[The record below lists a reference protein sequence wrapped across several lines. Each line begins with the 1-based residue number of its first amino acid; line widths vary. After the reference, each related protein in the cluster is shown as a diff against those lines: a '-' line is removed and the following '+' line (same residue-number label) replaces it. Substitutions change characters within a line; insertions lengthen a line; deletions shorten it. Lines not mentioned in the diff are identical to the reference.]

1 MTRSLPQFIK
11 YWLLALLLAL
21 SFSPASS
28 FAADGVELSQAH
40 IEAGDD
46 GYRLSATFSFD
57 LNRGLED
64 VVNRGVT
71 LYFTTDV
78 ELTRPRWYWFD
89 EKAITATQTI
99 RLQYNVITRRYNVAI
114 NGSLQQSFNTL
125 DDALSLIR
133 RPSRWLIADKSA
145 LKSGEVYRVAVR
157 MGLDLGLLSKPFQ
170 VNALN
175 NSDWRFSSDWK
186 SFNYRAE

>member
-1 MTRSLPQFIK
+1 MTRPLPQFIQ
-11 YWLLALLLAL
+11 YWLLALMLAL
-21 SFSPASS
+21 SFSHASS
-28 FAADGVELSQAH
+28 FASDGVELGQAH
-40 IEAGDD
+40 IEAGDN

-57 LNRGLED
+57 LNRGLEE
-64 VVNRGVT
+64 VINRGVS

-99 RLQYNVITRRYNVAI
+99 RLQYNVVTRRYNVAI

-125 DDALSLIR
+125 DDALALIR
-133 RPSRWLIADKSA
+133 RPNRWLIAAKNA
-145 LKSGEVYRVAVR
+145 LKTGEMYQVAVR

-170 VNALN
+170 INALN

-186 SFNYRAE
+186 RFNYKAE

>member
-1 MTRSLPQFIK
+1 MTRPLPQFIK

-21 SFSPASS
+21 SFSPPS
-28 FAADGVELSQAH
+28 FASDGVELNQAH

-145 LKSGEVYRVAVR
+145 LKQGEVYRVAVR

-186 SFNYRAE
+186 SFNYKAE

>member
-1 MTRSLPQFIK
+1 MTRPLLQFIR

-28 FAADGVELSQAH
+28 SAADGVELIQAH
-40 IEAGDD
+40 IETGDD
-46 GYRLSATFSFD
+46 GYKLSATFSFD

-186 SFNYRAE
+186 SFNYKAE

>member
-1 MTRSLPQFIK
+1 MTRPLLQFIR

-28 FAADGVELSQAH
+28 SAADGVELIQAH
-40 IEAGDD
+40 IETGDD
-46 GYRLSATFSFD
+46 GYKLSATFSFD

-125 DDALSLIR
+125 DDALALIR

-186 SFNYRAE
+186 SFNYRVE

>member
-1 MTRSLPQFIK
+1 M
-11 YWLLALLLAL
+11 
-21 SFSPASS
+21 
-28 FAADGVELSQAH
+28 SQAH
-40 IEAGDD
+40 IEADD
-46 GYRLSATFSFD
+46 NGYRLSATFSFD

-64 VVNRGVT
+64 VINRGVA

-99 RLQYNVITRRYNVAI
+99 RLQYNVITRRYNVAT

-133 RPSRWLIADKSA
+133 RPSRWLIADKTA

-186 SFNYRAE
+186 SFNYKAE

>member
-1 MTRSLPQFIK
+1 MTRPLLQFIR

-28 FAADGVELSQAH
+28 SAADGVELIQAH

-46 GYRLSATFSFD
+46 GYKLSATFSFD

-133 RPSRWLIADKSA
+133 RPSRWLIADKGA

-186 SFNYRAE
+186 SFNYRVE

>member
-1 MTRSLPQFIK
+1 MTRPLLQFIR

-28 FAADGVELSQAH
+28 SAADGVELIQAH
-40 IEAGDD
+40 IETGDD
-46 GYRLSATFSFD
+46 GYKLSATFSFD

-186 SFNYRAE
+186 SFNYRVE

>member
-1 MTRSLPQFIK
+1 MTRPLLQFIR

-28 FAADGVELSQAH
+28 SAADGVELSQAH
-40 IEAGDD
+40 IEAADD
-46 GYRLSATFSFD
+46 GYKLSATFSFD

-186 SFNYRAE
+186 SFNYRVE